1 MIYITMDGGLI
12 QDVLSDDPEQVGQDC
27 TVVDYDTDGEEPDG
41 YIGGDP
47 AFVRRER
54 ILQVN
59 PAFMCAVDTIAEG

>member
-1 MIYITMDGGLI
+1 MLYIAMDGGLI
-12 QDVLSDDPEQVGQDC
+12 RDVLSDDPELIGKEC
-27 TVVDYDTDGEEPDG
+27 TIVDYDTDGEEPDG

-59 PAFMCAVDTIAEG
+59 PAFMRSVDTVAEG